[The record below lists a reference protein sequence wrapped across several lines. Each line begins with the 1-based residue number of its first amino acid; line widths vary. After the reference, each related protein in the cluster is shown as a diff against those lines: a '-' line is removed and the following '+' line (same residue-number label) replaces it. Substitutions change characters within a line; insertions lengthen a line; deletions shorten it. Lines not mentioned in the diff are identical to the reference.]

1 MNSSATPDESP
12 CGVCESRAIFDR
24 WMDINLCPACGA
36 HETMKGWQKR
46 DVKAKIVAQS
56 RAKQLKLF
64 LIGDGGS

>member
-1 MNSSATPDESP
+1 MDGHQSLS
-12 CGVCESRAIFDR
+12 VCS
-24 WMDINLCPACGA
+24 A

-64 LIGDGGS
+64 LIGTAL

>member
-1 MNSSATPDESP
+1 MNSATPDSLQQL
-12 CGVCESRAIFDR
+12 VCESRTKQ
-24 WMDINLCPACGA
+24 MDGHQSLSVCSA

-64 LIGDGGS
+64 LIGTAL